1 MAVIANL
8 IRGLAKGVR
17 RLRTVSG
24 LALRLR
30 SSSPRGNAESA
41 HLSVSVWRNYLRPAL
56 ATLLL
61 TALATAILFG
71 LSGVLASINLV
82 SVVYLLPV
90 LIAALRWGVWAAL
103 LAAILGALAAD
114 FFFYPPIY
122 SFRIDDAQN
131 IADLIVFL
139 IIAVVSGE
147 LAAQLRR
154 REQDIRELYAF
165 SERLARCF
173 TKSDL
178 MRAVQDY
185 LSQTLGRPAAFVEA
199 DAAQSEELNETPVPM
214 PIWHAATAIP
224 RDDLTPRTLFDR
236 TTHHFWLARRMLV
249 GATVYVVFV
258 DLGLSTSAS
267 GNKLNRRIERAI
279 AEASENFTR
288 LDLAKAIEDAR
299 LQGEEATLKNAIVA
313 TMSHD
318 LRTPLAS
325 ILGAASVLNQMPAIA
340 ADARAVTLV
349 STMQAEA
356 ARLDGDIQNLLEAA
370 QIAAGIERR
379 KPELVD
385 PVDIIHVA
393 INRRKNQL
401 AGHRL
406 EVSIV
411 PNLPLIEVQPQLVE
425 DALAQLLD
433 NAAKYSP
440 TGSRIEITGRMD
452 GSYVVLSA
460 TDQGAGLT
468 EAESR
473 RAGQRSFRGKRHAD
487 TISGS
492 GLGLWIAS
500 TFVAANGGKLE
511 AESAGANRG
520 TTVRIRL
527 PTTRSANGQVETG
540 GP

>member
-1 MAVIANL
+1 MAVIANF
-8 IRGLAKGVR
+8 ISGLANGVR
-17 RLRTVSG
+17 RLLTVRG
-24 LALRLR
+24 LAAPFTA
-30 SSSPRGNAESA
+30 SSPRGSDDAA
-41 HLSVSVWRNYLRPAL
+41 RRSVSVWRNYLWPAL

-61 TALATAILFG
+61 TALATAILFS

-90 LIAALRWGVWAAL
+90 LIAALRWGIWAAL
-103 LAAILGALAAD
+103 LAAIAGALAAD

-122 SFRIDDAQN
+122 SFRIDDPQN
-131 IADLIVFL
+131 VADLIVFL
-139 IIAVVSGE
+139 IVAVVSGE
-147 LAAQLRR
+147 MAARLRR
-154 REQDIRELYAF
+154 REQNIRELYAF
-165 SERLARCF
+165 SERLAQCF
-173 TKSDL
+173 NKSDL
-178 MRAVQDY
+178 IRAVQDY
-185 LSQTLGRPAAFVEA
+185 LSQTLGRPTAFVEA
-199 DAAQSEELNETPVPM
+199 DVAQSEELNENSVPM
-214 PIWHAATAIP
+214 TIWQAATAATP
-224 RDDLTPRTLFDR
+224 RDDVTPCTLFDR
-236 TTHHFWLARRMLV
+236 ATRHFWLARRMLV
-249 GATVYVVFV
+249 GAIVYVAFV
-258 DLGLSTSAS
+258 DLGLSTTAS

-279 AEASENFTR
+279 AEAAENFAR

-299 LQGEEATLKNAIVA
+299 LQGQEATLKNAIVA

-325 ILGAASVLNQMPAIA
+325 ILGAASVLDQVPAIA
-340 ADARAVTLV
+340 ADARARSLV

-370 QIAAGIERR
+370 QIAAGVERR
-379 KPELVD
+379 IPELVD
-385 PVDIIHVA
+385 PVDIIHEA
-393 INRRKNQL
+393 ISRRKNQL

-425 DALAQLLD
+425 NALAQLLD

-440 TGSRIEITGRMD
+440 TGSRIEINGSVD
-452 GSYVVLSA
+452 GNYIVLSV

-468 EAESR
+468 APESHR
-473 RAGQRSFRGKRHAD
+473 VGQRSFRGARHAG

-520 TTVRIRL
+520 TTIRIRF
-527 PTTRSANGQVETG
+527 PTRSANGQG
-540 GP
+540 